1 MPRTEPTPSDPLAP
15 AGAALPPSSRDKIL
29 DVAESLFARR
39 GFEGVGMREVAE
51 AAGLGKSSLFHHF
64 RSKAQ
69 LYLAVLERLLAQLD
83 ERLRAALA
91 APGTPAERL
100 DRWLD
105 ALVDALAEREPAARL
120 LLRGLF
126 EDDAF
131 DAEAWSEGREAE
143 HHLESILRG
152 ILELLGEGAASGA
165 FRAASGPHT
174 VQTLIGAT
182 VYHFASGEF
191 GENLLGGS
199 LRSADAV
206 ARRKAEVKAFLH
218 RGLAAPAGASP
229 NPEHPR
235 GER

>member
-1 MPRTEPTPSDPLAP
+1 LAPPPPTPEADAP
-15 AGAALPPSSRDKIL
+15 APPSSRDKIL
-29 DVAESLFARR
+29 DVAEVLFARR

-69 LYLAVLERLLAQLD
+69 LYLAVTERLLAQID
-83 ERLRAALA
+83 ERLAAALA
-91 APGTPAERL
+91 ASGGPLERL
-100 DRWLD
+100 DRWTD

-131 DAEAWSEGREAE
+131 DAEAWPEGQAAE
-143 HHLESILRG
+143 RHLESILDG
-152 ILELLGEGAASGA
+152 ILALLREGMEGGA
-165 FRAASGPHT
+165 FRRASGPHA

-191 GENLLGGS
+191 GEGLLGGP
-199 LRSADAV
+199 LLSADAV
-206 ARRKAEVKAFLH
+206 RRRKTEVKAFLH
-218 RGLAAPAGASP
+218 QGLAAPSAPAPLAQGD
-229 NPEHPR
+229 
-235 GER
+235 

>member
-1 MPRTEPTPSDPLAP
+1 MPTSPPEQPLA
-15 AGAALPPSSRDKIL
+15 PSSRDKIL
-29 DVAESLFARR
+29 DVAEVLYARR
-39 GFEGVGMREVAE
+39 GFEGVGMREVAD

-91 APGTPAERL
+91 APGTPVERL

-131 DAEAWSEGREAE
+131 DAEAWSEGRDAE
-143 HHLESILRG
+143 RRIESILSG
-152 ILELLGEGAASGA
+152 ILALLRDGEEAGA
-165 FRAASGPHT
+165 FRRTAGPHT

-191 GENLLGGS
+191 GEELLGGP
-199 LRSADAV
+199 LLSADAV
-206 ARRKAEVKAFLH
+206 RRRKAEVKAFFH
-218 RGLAAPAGASP
+218 HGLAASPAGS
-229 NPEHPR
+229 R
-235 GER
+235 

>member
-1 MPRTEPTPSDPLAP
+1 MTTPP
-15 AGAALPPSSRDKIL
+15 AETPPPLPPSSRDKIL
-29 DVAESLFARR
+29 DVAEALFARR
-39 GFEGVGMREVAE
+39 GFEGVGMREVAD

-69 LYLAVLERLLAQLD
+69 LYLAVLERLLAHLD
-83 ERLRAALA
+83 ERLREALA
-91 APGTPAERL
+91 APDAPQARL

-131 DAEAWSEGREAE
+131 DAEAWAEGRDAE
-143 HHLESILRG
+143 RRIESILGG
-152 ILELLGEGAASGA
+152 ILALLREGEERGA
-165 FRAASGPHT
+165 FRRTAGPHT

-191 GENLLGGS
+191 GEELLGGP
-199 LRSADAV
+199 LLSADAV
-206 ARRKAEVKAFLH
+206 RRRKDELKSFLH
-218 RGLAAPAGASP
+218 HGLAAPAARASQSQGD
-229 NPEHPR
+229 R
-235 GER
+235 

>member
-1 MPRTEPTPSDPLAP
+1 MTSPPAQAP
-15 AGAALPPSSRDKIL
+15 LPPSSRDKIL
-29 DVAESLFARR
+29 DVAEVLFARR

-83 ERLRAALA
+83 ERLRVAIAGGG
-91 APGTPAERL
+91 APLERL

-131 DAEAWSEGREAE
+131 DAEAWSEGRDAE
-143 HHLESILRG
+143 RRLQSILSG
-152 ILELLGEGAASGA
+152 ILTLLREGEAAGA
-165 FRAASGPHT
+165 FRQTAGAHT

-182 VYHFASGEF
+182 VYHFASGEL
-191 GENLLGGS
+191 GEELLGGS
-199 LRSADAV
+199 LLSADAV
-206 ARRKAEVKAFLH
+206 RQRKAEVKAFFH
-218 RGLAAPAGASP
+218 HGLAAPAAL
-229 NPEHPR
+229 PR
-235 GER
+235 PLS

>member
-1 MPRTEPTPSDPLAP
+1 MTSPPAQAP
-15 AGAALPPSSRDKIL
+15 LPPSSRDKIL
-29 DVAESLFARR
+29 DVAEVLFARR

-83 ERLRAALA
+83 ERLRVAIAGGG
-91 APGTPAERL
+91 APLERL

-131 DAEAWSEGREAE
+131 DAEAWSEGRDAE
-143 HHLESILRG
+143 RRLQSILSG
-152 ILELLGEGAASGA
+152 ILTLLREGEAAGA
-165 FRAASGPHT
+165 FRQTAGAHT

-191 GENLLGGS
+191 GEELLGGS
-199 LRSADAV
+199 LLSADAV
-206 ARRKAEVKAFLH
+206 RQRKAEVKAFFH
-218 RGLAAPAGASP
+218 HGLAAPAAL
-229 NPEHPR
+229 PR
-235 GER
+235 PLS